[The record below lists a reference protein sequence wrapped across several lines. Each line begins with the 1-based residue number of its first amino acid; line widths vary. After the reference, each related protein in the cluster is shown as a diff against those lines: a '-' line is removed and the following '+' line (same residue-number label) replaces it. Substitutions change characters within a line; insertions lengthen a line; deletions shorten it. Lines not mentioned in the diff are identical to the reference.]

1 MDLISCNFF
10 ARTALMPPHCIQDY
24 HSRPTTR
31 SIFSPERLLTPPPS
45 TLRSA
50 FTFIDHYDVTDPDEP
65 ETAES
70 SSSKSYRPILM
81 LKPRGEV
88 SRAYNLQVEMK
99 VDDKQFTDVQGLISR
114 LVPDHLETSLSFRQ
128 QSSADLDTI
137 YEKVI

>member
-1 MDLISCNFF
+1 
-10 ARTALMPPHCIQDY
+10 MPPHRIQRY

-31 SIFSPERLLTPPPS
+31 SIFSPERLLTPPPN

-50 FTFIDHYDVTDPDEP
+50 LTFIDHYDVTDPDEP

-70 SSSKSYRPILM
+70 SSSSPKSYRPILM

-99 VDDKQFTDVQGLISR
+99 VDDKQFADIQASSNSFIDV
-114 LVPDHLETSLSFRQ
+114 
-128 QSSADLDTI
+128 
-137 YEKVI
+137 